1 VEIPNFVAICCNAA
15 FALHRSNL
23 RGCKALDSVGTGENS
38 VRKLGNTIATLARYR
53 RQWAAT
59 LQTVAGPRARREHAS
74 AVPGHLIE
82 VTGFGSNPGA
92 LRMFTYA
99 PAKFASPRPLV
110 VVLHGCTQS
119 AAGYDLGA
127 GWSTLAD
134 RYGFALLLP
143 EQTPANNPKTCFNWF
158 LPEDIARD
166 RGEALSIRQMIERM
180 IVDHGIDRGR
190 IFITGLS
197 AGGGMTSAMLAAY
210 PEVFAAG
217 AIIAGLPYG
226 TAGNVQ
232 QAFESMFQGRERS
245 PQEWGDDVRHA
256 SKHRGPWPRVSV
268 WHGDLDA
275 TVKPNNA
282 DSIVQQWTNVHGIA
296 SDPKTEMVDGYRRQV
311 WHRDGVDVI
320 ESYSITGMGH
330 GTPLATGSSDQ
341 AYGEAGPFL
350 LEVGISSSYHIAKFF
365 DLTGKVL
372 AKAAR
377 GVNEAPDAARASLVP
392 DDGVEIIPDEK
403 VEILNGKSA
412 RGKPKY
418 EDRPR
423 TGQIDVMSII
433 TKALTSAG
441 LMKPPV

>member
-1 VEIPNFVAICCNAA
+1 
-15 FALHRSNL
+15 
-23 RGCKALDSVGTGENS
+23 

-59 LQTVAGPRARREHAS
+59 LQTVAGPRARGERAS
-74 AVPGHLIE
+74 VVPGHLRQ
-82 VTGFGSNPGA
+82 VTDFGSNPGA
-92 LRMFTYA
+92 LRMFAYVPPNLESSA
-99 PAKFASPRPLV
+99 PLV

-119 AAGYDLGA
+119 AAAYDLGA

-134 RYGFALLLP
+134 RYGVALLLP

-158 LPEDIARD
+158 LPEDSARD

-180 IVDHGIDRGR
+180 VLDHAIDRSR

-197 AGGGMTSAMLAAY
+197 AGGGMTSAMLAVY

-232 QAFESMFQGRERS
+232 QAFESMFQGRARS
-245 PQEWGDDVRHA
+245 PQEWGDEIRHA

-275 TVKPNNA
+275 TVKPINA
-282 DSIVQQWTNVHGIA
+282 DSIVQQWTNVHGIT
-296 SDPKTEMVDGYRRQV
+296 SDPKTDMVDGYRRQV
-311 WHRDGVDVI
+311 WRRDGVDVI
-320 ESYSITGMGH
+320 ESYTVAGMGH

-350 LEVGISSSYHIAKFF
+350 LEAGISSSYHIAKFF
-365 DLTGKVL
+365 GLTGKVR

-377 GVNEAPDAARASLVP
+377 DVNETRDTARASLVP
-392 DDGVEIIPDEK
+392 DDRVEIIPDDK
-403 VEILNGKSA
+403 VEILGAKSG
-412 RGKPKY
+412 REKSKY
-418 EDRPR
+418 EDAPR
-423 TGQIDVMSII
+423 GGQIDVMSII

>member
-1 VEIPNFVAICCNAA
+1 
-15 FALHRSNL
+15 
-23 RGCKALDSVGTGENS
+23 
-38 VRKLGNTIATLARYR
+38 VRTLGKTIASLARYR

-59 LQTVAGPRARREHAS
+59 LQTVAGPRAQRGRAF
-74 AVPGHLIE
+74 AVPAHLRE

-92 LRMFTYA
+92 LSMFTHVPAKLASA
-99 PAKFASPRPLV
+99 PALV
-110 VVLHGCTQS
+110 VVLHGCTQT
-119 AAGYDLGA
+119 AASYDLGA

-158 LPEDIARD
+158 LPGDTTRD

-180 IVDHGIDRGR
+180 ILDHGIDRNR

-197 AGGGMTSAMLAAY
+197 AGGGMTSAMLAVY

-232 QAFESMFQGRERS
+232 QAFESMFQGRVRS
-245 PQEWGDDVRHA
+245 PQEWGDEVRHA

-275 TVKPNNA
+275 TVKPVNA
-282 DSIVQQWTNVHGIA
+282 DSILQQWTNVHGIA

-311 WHRDGVDVI
+311 WRRDGADTI
-320 ESYSITGMGH
+320 ESYAITGMGH
-330 GTPLATGSSDQ
+330 GTPLATNAGDKR
-341 AYGEAGPFL
+341 YGEAGPFL
-350 LEVGISSSYHIAKFF
+350 LEVGISSSWHIARFF
-365 DLTGKVL
+365 GLTGKVQAPA
-372 AKAAR
+372 AKR
-377 GVNEAPDAARASLVP
+377 VEEADRAPLVP
-392 DDGVEIIPDEK
+392 DDRVEIIPDEK
-403 VEILNGKSA
+403 VEILDAKSA
-412 RGKPKY
+412 RNGKPKY
-418 EDRPR
+418 DEAPR
-423 TGQIDVMSII
+423 SGQIDVMSII

>member
-1 VEIPNFVAICCNAA
+1 M
-15 FALHRSNL
+15 R
-23 RGCKALDSVGTGENS
+23 T
-38 VRKLGNTIATLARYR
+38 LGKTIASLARYR

-59 LQTVAGPRARREHAS
+59 LQTVAGPRARRGHAS
-74 AVPGHLIE
+74 VVPDRLKE

-92 LRMFTYA
+92 LRMFSYV
-99 PAKFASPRPLV
+99 PAKLVSSRPLV

-119 AAGYDLGA
+119 AAAYDLGA

-158 LPEDIARD
+158 VPGDTARD
-166 RGEALSIRQMIERM
+166 RGEACSIRQMIERM
-180 IVDHGIDRGR
+180 VADHGIDPGR
-190 IFITGLS
+190 VFITGLS

-226 TAGNVQ
+226 TAANVQ

-245 PQEWGDDVRHA
+245 PQEWGDEVRHA

-275 TVKPNNA
+275 TVKPINA

-296 SDPKTEMVDGYRRQV
+296 SAPTQSVVDGYRRQV
-311 WHRDGVDVI
+311 WRRDGVDTI
-320 ESYSITGMGH
+320 ESYTITGMGH
-330 GTPLATGSSDQ
+330 GTPLATGAAGNDK
-341 AYGEAGPFL
+341 YGEAGPFL
-350 LEVGISSSYHIAKFF
+350 LDVGISSSWHIARFF
-365 DLTGKVL
+365 GLTGKAAAPA
-372 AKAAR
+372 AKR
-377 GVNEAPDAARASLVP
+377 VEEADRTSLVP
-392 DDGVEIIPDEK
+392 DDRVEIIPDDK
-403 VEILNGKSA
+403 VEILDGTSA
-412 RGKPKY
+412 REKPKY
-418 EDRPR
+418 QGAPR
-423 TGQIDVMSII
+423 NGQIDVMSII